1 MEWLMLHAFALSAV
15 LALIALPSLASAD
28 PAAKKRCT
36 ELVAFFDRW
45 GTTRTG
51 HSDGARNHARIG
63 AWVDCQRGDYRAGI
77 GQMESLLERKKFE
90 VPVQVGEAPLYE
102 PL

>member
-1 MEWLMLHAFALSAV
+1 MLHVFALSAA
-15 LALIALPSLASAD
+15 LALIALPALAD

-36 ELVAFFDRW
+36 ELGAFFDRW

-51 HSDGARNHARIG
+51 HTDGARNHARIG
-63 AWVDCQRGDYRAGI
+63 AGIDCQRGDYRAGI
-77 GQMESLLERKKFE
+77 AKMESLLERKKFE
-90 VPVQVGEAPLYE
+90 VPVEIGKAPMYE